1 MKNLEVEEGRSIF
14 SAKKE
19 FNDAVDREDKIP
31 WKERVFGK
39 SDQAEGMDEPKEKK
53 YTAKNISYR
62 IAPKKFRAGHAF

>member
-39 SDQAEGMDEPKEKK
+39 SDQAEGMDEPKEK
-53 YTAKNISYR
+53 NILQK
-62 IAPKKFRAGHAF
+62 IFHIG